1 MSDNLPS
8 VAISNHSRTSS
19 LSGDLVCCWRSS
31 RKNAASLDFQEAGSE
46 DGTGTQPLLDHRGW
60 AGRDP
65 PVSEQVV
72 ILCWDAAMF
81 FPVTTNQSGS
91 FSAIL
96 TNTLTLSKELRD
108 DLFSSPDL
116 SPLLLQW
123 SLYLDSLLFPT
134 SFQRHWK
141 SIAVRP
147 SGFAFWPLHL
157 L

>member
-1 MSDNLPS
+1 
-8 VAISNHSRTSS
+8 
-19 LSGDLVCCWRSS
+19 
-31 RKNAASLDFQEAGSE
+31 
-46 DGTGTQPLLDHRGW
+46 
-60 AGRDP
+60 
-65 PVSEQVV
+65 
-72 ILCWDAAMF
+72 MF

-96 TNTLTLSKELRD
+96 TNTPTLRKELRD
-108 DLFSSPDL
+108 DLFSSPGL

-134 SFQRHWK
+134 AFQRHWK

-147 SGFAFWPLHL
+147 SGFAYWPLHL